1 MHDVHSAITSWCE
14 FAGCSVTI
22 DAAGNLRALY
32 GDSADCPRLLIGSHL
47 DTVPDAGAF
56 DGIIGV
62 LLGLALIET
71 LKDRTLPFAIE
82 LVGFS
87 EEEGV
92 RFGIPFL
99 GSRALIGS
107 LDSALIETIET
118 TIRGFGLDPM
128 QLAKAHHTNQA
139 AGYLEFHIEQ
149 GPILERLDL
158 PLGVITAIAGQSRL
172 IVTFQGAANHAGTT
186 PMDMRRDAL
195 AGAAEWI
202 VFVEAKAKQTLGLVA
217 TVGKLEAHPGATN
230 IVPGTVRAS
239 LDVRHACDEVR
250 SSAVMA
256 MTMQAEQIANGRGLT
271 VFFETRMDQA
281 AVVMDARMTIRLQQA
296 VERAGYPV
304 AHLVSGA
311 GHDAMI
317 IAPHIPSSML
327 FLRSPGGISH
337 HPDESVRVEDV
348 EAAIATGV
356 CFLDQFGAFA
366 CTMP

>member
-1 MHDVHSAITSWCE
+1 MRPAICARSME
-14 FAGCSVTI
+14 S
-22 DAAGNLRALY
+22 
-32 GDSADCPRLLIGSHL
+32 SADCPRLLIGSHL

-56 DGIIGV
+56 DGIVGV

-71 LKDRTLPFAIE
+71 LKHRTLPFAIE

-107 LDSALIETIET
+107 LDNALVATIESA
-118 TIRGFGLDPM
+118 IRAFGLDPM
-128 QLAKAHHTNQA
+128 QLNQARHTNHA

-158 PLGVITAIAGQSRL
+158 PLGVVTAIAGQSRL
-172 IVTFQGAANHAGTT
+172 VVTFQGAANHAGTT
-186 PMDMRRDAL
+186 PMDMRIDAL

-202 VFVEAKAKQTLGLVA
+202 VFVEAKAKQTSGLVA

-230 IVPGTVRAS
+230 VVPGTARAS
-239 LDVRHACDEVR
+239 LDVRHACDETR

-256 MTMQAEQIANGRGLT
+256 MTAQAEEIAKSRGLAIS
-271 VFFETRMDQA
+271 FETRMDQA
-281 AVVMDARMTIRLQQA
+281 AVAMDERMTIRLQQA

-366 CTMP
+366 CTTS